1 MRALV
6 IGASGQ
12 VGSALGA
19 CLDAHG
25 HAWTGTHARSPRPG
39 LLPLDLADLEAVQR
53 AVAKSGADWVFCAA
67 ALTHV
72 DYCEEH
78 PAEAYRLNRDAPAAV
93 ARAAASQAAGVL
105 FYSTEYVFDGT
116 AGPYGEDDPVNP
128 LSIYGRSKLEG
139 ERAVL
144 AENRRA
150 VVVRT
155 TVVYGPEPQGK
166 NFVYQLLR
174 LLRAGEPM
182 RVPSDQVSS
191 PTYNADLAAAS
202 VELAERDLR
211 GVYHVAG
218 SSVLDRF
225 TFARLACQVFGLD
238 ASLLEPV
245 PTAALGQRAARPLT
259 AGLRIDRA
267 RAVLTTPLRGAG
279 EGLSAMR
286 SAIEAPARESRGA
299 G

>member
-12 VGSALGA
+12 VGSALGL
-19 CLDAHG
+19 CLDARG

-39 LLPLDLADLEAVQR
+39 LVPLDLADREGVER
-53 AVAKSGADWVFCAA
+53 AVEKSGADWVFCAA

-93 ARAAASQAAGVL
+93 ARAAARQGAGVL

-128 LSIYGRSKLEG
+128 LSVYGRSKLEG

-166 NFVYQLLR
+166 NFVYQLRR
-174 LLRAGEPM
+174 LAQAGERM
-182 RVPSDQVSS
+182 RVPIDQVSS

-218 SSVLDRF
+218 REILDRHA
-225 TFARLACQVFGLD
+225 FARLACQAFGLD
-238 ASLLEPV
+238 ATLIEPV
-245 PTAALGQRAARPLT
+245 PTAVLGQRAQRPLR

-267 RAVLTTPLRGAG
+267 RAVLATRLRGPE
-279 EGLSAMR
+279 EGLSEMR
-286 SAIEAPARESRGA
+286 RALEGREP
-299 G
+299 